1 MKPNHQGH
9 RHWIYLVTAGLLGF
23 ASPANGQEALTEAD
37 TSRKMTN
44 GGDGISFD
52 LPDAWENKLE
62 SAAVTPTAAPPIDTP
77 ISASPRAEAIAPPAP
92 SVQAN
97 IALDR
102 PDRPTNQE
110 DRPSL
115 EAASEPSQRPERL
128 LIPSTGFSP
137 PSSFSKNASVLQ
149 ELPPPPPRPST
160 EIALNA
166 LFHGGSDSLVAIAIG
181 RAEGTRLPDGRKTF
195 AYYGRSNTSNQA
207 WRIGTFS
214 STDEAVSPEE
224 ADQQYLDQLYQQA
237 TTLQEQAIE
246 QDLQWDD
253 ETQLNAIDVA
263 HQSTDAA
270 LGNEGFVGRLQQ
282 AHTMGMT
289 DSEAILWART
299 RSFLDP
305 DTEEWN
311 SPRRPNSVQDITD
324 DQARRQEAIAQVLAH
339 RQEKQPQPVS
349 GTVAVNPL
357 TLIEQHEDEQIGAL
371 LSLDL

>member
-1 MKPNHQGH
+1 MNPNHQGH
-9 RHWIYLVTAGLLGF
+9 RHWIYLVTAGLLGL

-37 TSRKMTN
+37 TSSKMTN

-52 LPDAWENKLE
+52 LPDAWENKLG
-62 SAAVTPTAAPPIDTP
+62 STAVTEAAAQPIDTP
-77 ISASPRAEAIAPPAP
+77 ISASPRVEAIAPTPP
-92 SVQAN
+92 SVQTN
-97 IALDR
+97 GSLDS
-102 PDRPTNQE
+102 PANQE
-110 DRPSL
+110 QQPI
-115 EAASEPSQRPERL
+115 ETAAEPSQRPERL

-149 ELPPPPPRPST
+149 ELPPPPPRPAT
-160 EIALNA
+160 EIALDA

-195 AYYGRSNTSNQA
+195 AYYGRTNTSTQA

-214 STDEAVSPEE
+214 SPEEATSPEE
-224 ADQQYLDQLYQQA
+224 ADQQYLNQLYQQA
-237 TTLQEQAIE
+237 TTLQQQAIE
-246 QDLQWDD
+246 QDLQWND

-270 LGNEGFVGRLQQ
+270 LGNGGFVRRLQQ
-282 AHTMGMT
+282 AHTMGMS

-311 SPRRPNSVQDITD
+311 SPRRPSSVQEITD

-339 RQEKQPQPVS
+339 RQEQPPQPVS
-349 GTVAVNPL
+349 GKVAVNPL

-371 LSLDL
+371 LSLDLSAI